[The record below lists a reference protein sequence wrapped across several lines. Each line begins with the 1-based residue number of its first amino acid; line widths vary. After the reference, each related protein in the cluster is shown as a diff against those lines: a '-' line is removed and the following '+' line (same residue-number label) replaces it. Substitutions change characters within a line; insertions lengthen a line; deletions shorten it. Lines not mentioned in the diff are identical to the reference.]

1 MSADELIDLAFS
13 RASKVEVKVA
23 KRVPTIV
30 KVKRKET
37 ARITSVKHVLVDRLM
52 RTVEDMPMLGDL
64 HPFYR
69 ELADVLV
76 GVDRLKKSLGALKWA
91 AEKIGEIA
99 DQCIWGMRGAKTITA
114 AANIRR
120 EAYGRIASIIKQISG
135 ELDFL
140 QEAREKLVELPS
152 IDPEMATIVVAGYAN
167 VGKSTFVKAVST
179 AKPRVAAYPFT
190 TKEVIVGHRDTV
202 HGRCQIID
210 TPGLLDRPLSE
221 RNKMEL
227 QAITALK
234 HLADAIVFMV
244 DPSETCGYPLNS
256 QVNLYREILGEFKD
270 VPILK
275 VLNKMDI
282 ASQSQVE
289 EAKKGLSGDLFEAVS
304 SQKKGTEEIFE
315 TALKL
320 ALA

>member
-1 MSADELIDLAFS
+1 
-13 RASKVEVKVA
+13 
-23 KRVPTIV
+23 
-30 KVKRKET
+30 
-37 ARITSVKHVLVDRLM
+37 
-52 RTVEDMPMLGDL
+52 
-64 HPFYR
+64 
-69 ELADVLV
+69 
-76 GVDRLKKSLGALKWA
+76 
-91 AEKIGEIA
+91 
-99 DQCIWGMRGAKTITA
+99 
-114 AANIRR
+114 
-120 EAYGRIASIIKQISG
+120 
-135 ELDFL
+135 
-140 QEAREKLVELPS
+140 
-152 IDPEMATIVVAGYAN
+152 
-167 VGKSTFVKAVST
+167 
-179 AKPRVAAYPFT
+179 
-190 TKEVIVGHRDTV
+190 
-202 HGRCQIID
+202 
-210 TPGLLDRPLSE
+210 
-221 RNKMEL
+221 MEL